1 MPETRLRR
9 SMTRLLGI
17 GHLVF
22 FVAWLVP
29 LHGTPLPGRLSV
41 AHQVAASVP
50 VWSIGFGSTA
60 VLLLI
65 AAFRRV
71 PSRLCWWGHAA
82 GVVVAMAFAGASGS
96 SAMIAR
102 PMGSLITALAFLL
115 ISAWHLILQRY
126 YKAGG

>member
-9 SMTRLLGI
+9 SMTRLLGF
-17 GHLVF
+17 GHLTF

-50 VWSIGFGSTA
+50 VWSIGFGATA
-60 VLLLI
+60 GLLLVS
-65 AAFRRV
+65 AYRK
-71 PSRLCWWGHAA
+71 SHRLCWWGHAA
-82 GVVVAMAFAGASGS
+82 GVVVTMAFAGAVGS
-96 SAMIAR
+96 SALIAR
-102 PMGSLITALAFLL
+102 PTGSLLPALAFLL